1 MWSPLFYSNEPTSL
15 THENFSHIYFHR
27 IIVSDIVR
35 LYREKGTR
43 KINKLSIPSSII
55 ANISLFRSFPLF
67 FFFKDAN
74 EFHVLTRKL
83 KVERE
88 NTCVISFRSFAKT
101 RRERNGRYQRMAG
114 HSRLYTRAEYTHTVG
129 TKSRDRHI
137 LTFDTVRFAVGSPL
151 PI

>member
-27 IIVSDIVR
+27 IIVSNIVR

-101 RRERNGRYQRMAG
+101 RRGKKRPLPAYGWTFQA
-114 HSRLYTRAEYTHTVG
+114 LYARGIYTHG
-129 TKSRDRHI
+129 WN
-137 LTFDTVRFAVGSPL
+137 
-151 PI
+151 

>member
-67 FFFKDAN
+67 FFFSKMPTNFTRVNAKVKSGTGKYVRNFFSKFCQDATGKKRPLPAYGWT
-74 EFHVLTRKL
+74 FQ
-83 KVERE
+83 
-88 NTCVISFRSFAKT
+88 A
-101 RRERNGRYQRMAG
+101 
-114 HSRLYTRAEYTHTVG
+114 LYARGIYTHG
-129 TKSRDRHI
+129 WN
-137 LTFDTVRFAVGSPL
+137 
-151 PI
+151 

>member
-1 MWSPLFYSNEPTSL
+1 M

-35 LYREKGTR
+35 LYRGKGTR

-67 FFFKDAN
+67 FSFFSKIISRVNA
-74 EFHVLTRKL
+74 
-83 KVERE
+83 KVKSG
-88 NTCVISFRSFAKT
+88 TGKYVISFRSFAKT